1 MEAQHHDESVALHW
15 LAQRFAWDATL
26 DALRARATAGEPPA
40 IDRIR
45 LAPPVPQA
53 NPRTSVAPRVDRVA

>member
-1 MEAQHHDESVALHW
+1 MESPQHDEVLAMRW

-26 DALRARATAGEPPA
+26 DALRARAAAGEPPS

-45 LAPPVPQA
+45 LAPPVPQSR
-53 NPRTSVAPRVDRVA
+53 PGTHVESRVDRVA